1 MSALQGWIFGMRYL
15 HSANVSSL
23 TKQWLKADT
32 VIKIGIAVGLMYL
45 ALQTV
50 AFLVLIISFPGY
62 NNERRSFKSWLQE
75 TFMPWFD
82 AQNIAFCVLTIVS
95 TVITIYSIC
104 KIFETS
110 KQLSATN
117 QNVHINLRTM
127 ICHSS
132 LLIVSSLIAIGYN
145 TPYD

>member
-1 MSALQGWIFGMRYL
+1 
-15 HSANVSSL
+15 
-23 TKQWLKADT
+23 
-32 VIKIGIAVGLMYL
+32 
-45 ALQTV
+45 
-50 AFLVLIISFPGY
+50 
-62 NNERRSFKSWLQE
+62 
-75 TFMPWFD
+75 MPWFD
-82 AQNIAFCVLTIVS
+82 AQNIAFCVLTIMS

-145 TPYD
+145 TPYDKMPRIASVIYVSLPVIDIIVQLLICYICWTVGSSEQLKRFDCILIEDG